1 MSWSCSILPGP
12 PTSPVGDVMQ
22 TPQFQL
28 RRLKKQLALER
39 DNRDELELELAENR
53 KLITEKGQCL
63 ARGGSWGLGG
73 VSGAE
78 ICFGT
83 CCDSS
88 DPLPKCA
95 RAWCVPAGV
104 QPKPLGFFC
113 CPKQRGHLGAG
124 RASAVPRLHHGSLL

>member
-1 MSWSCSILPGP
+1 MLRPGGLASYPPGLEAGGQRGLPARGLGAQRGWEHREQLPAPPDITEGMSWSRSILPGP

-63 ARGGSWGLGG
+63 ARG
-73 VSGAE
+73 V
-78 ICFGT
+78 
-83 CCDSS
+83 
-88 DPLPKCA
+88 
-95 RAWCVPAGV
+95 
-104 QPKPLGFFC
+104 LGF
-113 CPKQRGHLGAG
+113 GGGLWG
-124 RASAVPRLHHGSLL
+124 